1 MRGISP
7 TTPLRPLLAR
17 AALAAALLLAAPAAA
32 RAALADGGEYYVVSD
47 YYSKVLGLNADGAT
61 PRLSAPGTNAD
72 AATYVVVAE
81 ASGEAGWWRLR
92 NKGTGKYLRAS
103 TSDTWSVG
111 WSDAGGT
118 GSEFLWR
125 LDVQFGR
132 SIVCKKN
139 QDKRLGCDWTEEAY
153 VPVYYDKPASSRTRF
168 SVVPALPGGFGAS
181 MAAARTEVFANDI
194 GTQEQ
199 DVYSVADALTLD
211 RPIDLHLISGDAPIA
226 EGGSVDI
233 ADRDAWVVFENVR
246 PSEVIEKYLQRIT
259 VGGVAARN
267 GTNVRV
273 AIYLDGA
280 AVIPWLRRDAVLT
293 GFDGA
298 QCTGEKKELVV
309 QNATTLGA
317 WNNRIR
323 SFILKRGF
331 MATLASGTGGGGY
344 TRVYVADHADLVVP
358 SLPEALDLR
367 ISSVHIKPWQYASK
381 KGWCSTQGNS
391 GIAAGAAK
399 MKASWFYTWSA
410 DRQTTADCEYA
421 PIRQH
426 VYWPSLS
433 TIGGLSGS
441 THVLGFNEPDHSEQH
456 DKCDCGGTISSW
468 TATTKTPE
476 MAAVGM
482 RVGSPAPTDASW
494 LTEYIGHVDDM
505 AYRCDFVAFHAY
517 WGPNE
522 ANGASAWYDRLKA
535 IYDKTKRPIWITEWA
550 YGASWTTETW
560 PSKYG
565 DQLEKN
571 RAAVMEIVDMLERA
585 PFVERYAYYQWDTS
599 SRRFINDDGWVTP
612 AGRVYRDTK
621 STFAYNASMQKAP
634 NWWRPGTKTPT
645 LAYTVDTDKQ
655 EVVFALGNTNGDLAA
670 TLVVERRA
678 ADGTWTAF
686 HEAADRSQFDDNT
699 LELRVPAAD
708 IDRTADTFRLRTTTL
723 SGGEATSAELS
734 MGIRNPDCNDG
745 TSGWTVASLGTKT
758 GEAYDGNTANA
769 YWDQWKGAGL
779 SSSMSQTVAALPA
792 GDYHVAA
799 LLRASS
805 NTTVTL
811 TAEALDADGQGTGRA
826 STQRVQGAGS
836 TTIAGSPYQH
846 GWAEVALPPVF
857 VAEGQS
863 LRITASATGEG
874 SAWWSADHFTLAHST
889 PTAIARPEA
898 GPASAGG
905 DTYTLDGRRAG
916 ALEPRRVY
924 IQGKQKVFIHQ

>member
-47 YYSKVLGLNADGAT
+47 YYSKVLGLNADGTT
-61 PRLSAPGTNAD
+61 PRLSVPGTNAD

-132 SIVCKKN
+132 SIVCKRN

-199 DVYSVADALTLD
+199 DVYSVAEALTLD

-522 ANGASAWYDRLKA
+522 ANGASAWYERLKA

-634 NWWRPGTKTPT
+634 NWWRPSTKTPT

-708 IDRTADTFRLRTTTL
+708 NHPVGRRGHERGAEHGHPEPRLQRRDERLDGGQPRHEDGRGVRRQHGQRLLGPVEGRGTVVVDVADRGRTAGGRLPRGRTAARL
-723 SGGEATSAELS
+723 EQHDRHAHG
-734 MGIRNPDCNDG
+734 R
-745 TSGWTVASLGTKT
+745 
-758 GEAYDGNTANA
+758 
-769 YWDQWKGAGL
+769 GAGRGRPRHG
-779 SSSMSQTVAALPA
+779 TRIHAARAGRGQHDHRRKPLPA
-792 GDYHVAA
+792 RMGGGGAPARVRGRGAEPAHHGVGHGRGLGMVERRPLHARPLHA
-799 LLRASS
+799 HRHRAPRSRASERRRRH
-805 NTTVTL
+805 L
-811 TAEALDADGQGTGRA
+811 HARRA
-826 STQRVQGAGS
+826 Q
-836 TTIAGSPYQH
+836 
-846 GWAEVALPPVF
+846 
-857 VAEGQS
+857 
-863 LRITASATGEG
+863 
-874 SAWWSADHFTLAHST
+874 
-889 PTAIARPEA
+889 
-898 GPASAGG
+898 
-905 DTYTLDGRRAG
+905 GRRPG
-916 ALEPRRVY
+916 AAPRVHP
-924 IQGKQKVFIHQ
+924 GKAESIHSPITPKPKLC